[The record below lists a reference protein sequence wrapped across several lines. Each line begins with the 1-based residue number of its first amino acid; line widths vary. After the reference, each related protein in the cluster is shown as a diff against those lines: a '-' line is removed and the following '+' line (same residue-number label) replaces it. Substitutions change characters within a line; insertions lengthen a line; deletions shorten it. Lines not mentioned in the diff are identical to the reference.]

1 MVPAPT
7 FFLRTSTSLSNLRG
21 GERERGEGEKKKK
34 RKLRLGMFW
43 LKETVFALNQAVL
56 VVVMPRNK
64 ALL

>member
-21 GERERGEGEKKKK
+21 GRGEGEEKKK
-34 RKLRLGMFW
+34 RKLTLGMFW

-56 VVVMPRNK
+56 VVVTLRNK